1 MLSTFEH
8 QSDLLIAKSVSMK
21 KQLYTLLFILGSCF
35 AANEKANAQ
44 CPCSNGDAPDSL
56 VHTFTLAPTS
66 DFSSAIVFPKFNPAT
81 GTLNCVSLVANVNAV
96 ANLGIRNRDSLQ
108 RDYEFLYTQAISFSG
123 PGGLSAN
130 ANSMRTYGPSTLEPY
145 GQAGDSVHY
154 GPDTPFLNR
163 RLSRTVSNTSAYL
176 GTGNVTINFN
186 NTGSTLLLQG
196 SNNYQATIT
205 TFAWGEFRLV
215 YYYCSAAVLASGL
228 KDFNVT
234 RRNKQIALQWSY
246 ENEPAGNLYEIQLS
260 RDGYNFSSIDKK
272 SGGQQGGSG
281 VIKYDYQFQ
290 ATGDEGRLYFRI
302 RAKRPTGGVQYS
314 AIRAI
319 RFDGSETM
327 GYSISPNPVKRKA
340 SISFEQAQTGEFSVE
355 IVNSIGQAVYRKVHT
370 LSNETLIQVNLE
382 SDQAPGLYYLRVGNQ
397 KTKEQLIQKI
407 LLQ

>member
-1 MLSTFEH
+1 
-8 QSDLLIAKSVSMK
+8 MK

-44 CPCSNGDAPDSL
+44 CPCTNGDTPDSV
-56 VHTFTLAPTS
+56 VHTFTLPATS
-66 DFSSAIVFPKFNPAT
+66 DFSSAITFPKFNPAT
-81 GTLNCVSLVANVNAV
+81 GTLNCVSLTANITAV

-108 RDYEFLYTQAISFSG
+108 RDYEFLYTQAISISG

-130 ANSMRTYGPSTLEPY
+130 ASHMQGYGPSTLEPY
-145 GQAGDSVHY
+145 GQPGDSIHY
-154 GPDTPFLNR
+154 GPDTPFRDRKLA
-163 RLSRTVSNTSAYL
+163 RTISNTSAYL

-228 KDFNVT
+228 KDFTAT
-234 RRNKQIALQWSY
+234 RKNKQIALQWTY

-260 RDGYNFSSIDKK
+260 RDGYNFKSIDKK
-272 SGGQQGGSG
+272 DGQHGASGI
-281 VIKYDYQFQ
+281 IKYDYQYQ

-302 RAKRPTGGVQYS
+302 RAKRPTGGIQYS
-314 AIRAI
+314 PVRAI
-319 RFDGSETM
+319 RFDGSESI
-327 GYSISPNPVKRKA
+327 GYSISPNPVKRQA
-340 SISFEQAQTGEFSVE
+340 SISFVQPQSGEFGVE
-355 IVNSIGQAVYRKVHT
+355 IVNGIGQSIYRKVHT
-370 LSNETLIQVNLE
+370 LSNESLIQVNLDR
-382 SDQAPGLYYLRVGNQ
+382 DQAPGLYYLRVNNL